1 MNTNI
6 ETKTEKNIFV
16 AKYDFADYL
25 DNQIEYFK
33 DDRSEFV
40 VSILCDEERDP
51 ESVTDEEIENR
62 FYDDYYL
69 ADIHFEDFTY
79 MLEDEFTQH
88 IGKEVEVVGK
98 NMGWRNR
105 TGYKWFTINKPI
117 DVFREIAPK
126 NCELTFKVEK
136 VKGHNHT
143 LYEIRISHHDSP
155 MGEYYELKVKE

>member
-51 ESVTDEEIENR
+51 ESVTDKEIEQR
-62 FYDDYYL
+62 FYDDY
-69 ADIHFEDFTY
+69 
-79 MLEDEFTQH
+79 
-88 IGKEVEVVGK
+88 
-98 NMGWRNR
+98 
-105 TGYKWFTINKPI
+105 
-117 DVFREIAPK
+117 
-126 NCELTFKVEK
+126 
-136 VKGHNHT
+136 
-143 LYEIRISHHDSP
+143 
-155 MGEYYELKVKE
+155 